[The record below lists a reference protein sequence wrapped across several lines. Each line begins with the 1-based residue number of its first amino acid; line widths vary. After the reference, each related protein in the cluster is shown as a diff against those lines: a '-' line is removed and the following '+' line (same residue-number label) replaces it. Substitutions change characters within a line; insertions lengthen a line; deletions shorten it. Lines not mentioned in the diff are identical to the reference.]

1 LKALI
6 VIRRDHLGG
15 GSIASPNRKT
25 RQAFCSM
32 SA

>member
-1 LKALI
+1 LKVLI

-15 GSIASPNRKT
+15 GSIASPNRETK
-25 RQAFCSM
+25 QAFCSM